1 MSTESRKSTS
11 SRLIVTA
18 IDIGTTHSGYA
29 FSFRSDWTR
38 VFTNE
43 WKGQKI
49 ASYKVSTALL
59 LNPDKSFNSFGY
71 EAEETYA
78 DIALYGEDEGR
89 SFKEYYFFHR
99 FKKTLKTT
107 FTKRVHRDT
116 TCKDKNGGKAN
127 AMLIFTLS
135 IRYLKD
141 HLLEVIRRTVGDEI
155 NADDIDFVLIWSE
168 TTKMFMRE
176 AAIQAGIPDN
186 QLEIVLEPEAASIYC
201 HLMHLDHIQEND
213 KTNRFTR
220 NPGIKYMVLDLGGG
234 TTDIT
239 VYKLQED
246 MALTKLV
253 ATSSE
258 ELGGTNVDEA
268 YIQFLEEIYGT
279 DVLETFNRD
288 PEYFINSFEY
298 WYYFESK
305 FQI

>member
-107 FTKRVHRDT
+107 FTKV
-116 TCKDKNGGKAN
+116 CKF
-127 AMLIFTLS
+127 LI
-135 IRYLKD
+135 
-141 HLLEVIRRTVGDEI
+141 
-155 NADDIDFVLIWSE
+155 
-168 TTKMFMRE
+168 
-176 AAIQAGIPDN
+176 
-186 QLEIVLEPEAASIYC
+186 
-201 HLMHLDHIQEND
+201 
-213 KTNRFTR
+213 
-220 NPGIKYMVLDLGGG
+220 
-234 TTDIT
+234 
-239 VYKLQED
+239 
-246 MALTKLV
+246 
-253 ATSSE
+253 
-258 ELGGTNVDEA
+258 
-268 YIQFLEEIYGT
+268 
-279 DVLETFNRD
+279 
-288 PEYFINSFEY
+288 
-298 WYYFESK
+298 
-305 FQI
+305 